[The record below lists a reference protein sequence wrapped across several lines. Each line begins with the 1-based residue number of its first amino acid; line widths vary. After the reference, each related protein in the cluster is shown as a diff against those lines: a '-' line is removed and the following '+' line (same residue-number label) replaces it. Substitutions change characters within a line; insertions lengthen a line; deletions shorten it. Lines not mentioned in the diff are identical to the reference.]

1 MIRRVA
7 VVVPACNE
15 EQRVGRCIASVA
27 AAIAAACTTA
37 RAMGAPSQTA
47 PGAVPAVPTGSEP
60 APPGDD
66 AAVPPADSELSSPG
80 GPDGPDGPDAPDGPD
95 GPDAPVVSA
104 PLHVTVVLAA
114 DACTDRTVDRARAA
128 WAASGLPEGTARL
141 EVVTGSWRSAGGARA
156 AAASW
161 ALANCRPEWI
171 ASTDADTAV
180 PENWGADQLEHAA
193 HGVDAVLGT
202 VEPDPAE
209 CPVAVYRLW
218 QREHTLAEG
227 HPHIHAANM
236 GVRARSYERAGG
248 FPALECSEDEALV
261 AALHRV
267 GARIEATDRIRAIT
281 SARFEGRA
289 ELGFAHHLLGLAQ
302 LAGQPEEAPWPGSG
316 QSQRPEPAGRPN
328 GPEFFA
334 HRKNA

>member
-66 AAVPPADSELSSPG
+66 AAAPPADSELSSPG
-80 GPDGPDGPDAPDGPD
+80 GPDGPGGPG
-95 GPDAPVVSA
+95 VSA

-141 EVVTGSWRSAGGARA
+141 EVVAGTWRSAGGARA

-180 PENWGADQLEHAA
+180 PENWVAYQLERAA

-302 LAGQPEEAPWPGSG
+302 LAGQPEEASWPGGG
-316 QSQRPEPAGRPN
+316 QPQRPEPAGRAN

>member
-80 GPDGPDGPDAPDGPD
+80 GPDGPGGPG
-95 GPDAPVVSA
+95 VSA

-128 WAASGLPEGTARL
+128 WAASGLPEGTACLLYTSPSPRDL
-141 EVVTGSWRSAGGARA
+141 STSRMPSSA
-156 AAASW
+156 
-161 ALANCRPEWI
+161 
-171 ASTDADTAV
+171 
-180 PENWGADQLEHAA
+180 
-193 HGVDAVLGT
+193 
-202 VEPDPAE
+202 
-209 CPVAVYRLW
+209 
-218 QREHTLAEG
+218 
-227 HPHIHAANM
+227 
-236 GVRARSYERAGG
+236 
-248 FPALECSEDEALV
+248 
-261 AALHRV
+261 
-267 GARIEATDRIRAIT
+267 
-281 SARFEGRA
+281 
-289 ELGFAHHLLGLAQ
+289 
-302 LAGQPEEAPWPGSG
+302 
-316 QSQRPEPAGRPN
+316 
-328 GPEFFA
+328 
-334 HRKNA
+334 

>member
-15 EQRVGRCIASVA
+15 EERVGRCIASVA

-37 RAMGAPSQTA
+37 RVMGAPSQTA
-47 PGAVPAVPTGSEP
+47 PGAAPAVPTGSES

-66 AAVPPADSELSSPG
+66 AALPPADSELSSPG
-80 GPDGPDGPDAPDGPD
+80 GPGGPGGPDGPDL
-95 GPDAPVVSA
+95 SE
-104 PLHVTVVLAA
+104 PLRVTVVLAA
-114 DACTDRTVDRARAA
+114 DSCTDRTVDCARTA
-128 WAASGLPEGTARL
+128 WAASGLPAETAQL

-180 PENWGADQLEHAA
+180 PGNWLAHQLERAA

-236 GVRARSYERAGG
+236 GLRARSYERAGG

-261 AALHRV
+261 AALNRT

-302 LAGQPEEAPWPGSG
+302 LAGQPEEAPWPGPA
-316 QSQRPEPAGRPN
+316 QPQRPEPAGRPN

>member
-15 EQRVGRCIASVA
+15 EERVGRCIASVA

-37 RAMGAPSQTA
+37 RVMGAPSQTA
-47 PGAVPAVPTGSEP
+47 PGAAPAVPTGSES

-66 AAVPPADSELSSPG
+66 AALPPADSELSSPG
-80 GPDGPDGPDAPDGPD
+80 GPGGPGGPGAPD
-95 GPDAPVVSA
+95 VSQ
-104 PLHVTVVLAA
+104 PLRVTVVLAA
-114 DACTDRTVDRARAA
+114 DSCTDRTVDRARTA
-128 WAASGLPEGTARL
+128 WAASGLPAETAQL

-161 ALANCRPEWI
+161 ALANRRPEWI

-180 PENWGADQLEHAA
+180 PENWVAYQLERAA

-261 AALHRV
+261 AALHRT

-289 ELGFAHHLLGLAQ
+289 ELGFAHHLLGLAR
-302 LAGQPEEAPWPGSG
+302 LAGQPEEAPWPESA
-316 QSQRPEPAGRPN
+316 QPQRPEPADRPS

>member
-37 RAMGAPSQTA
+37 RVMGAPSQTA
-47 PGAVPAVPTGSEP
+47 PGVVPAVPTGSEP

-80 GPDGPDGPDAPDGPD
+80 GPDGPDGPGGP
-95 GPDAPVVSA
+95 GVSA

-114 DACTDRTVDRARAA
+114 DACTDRTVERASAA
-128 WAASGLPEGTARL
+128 WAASGLPAETAQL

-161 ALANCRPEWI
+161 ALANSRPEWI

-180 PENWGADQLEHAA
+180 PAHWLTHQLGRAA

-202 VEPDPAE
+202 VEPDPSE

-227 HPHIHAANM
+227 HPHIHAASM
-236 GVRARSYERAGG
+236 GVRAACYERAGG
-248 FPALECSEDEALV
+248 FPPLECSEDEALV
-261 AALHRV
+261 AALHRT

-302 LAGQPEEAPWPGSG
+302 LAGQPEKAPRPGPA
-316 QSQRPEPAGRPN
+316 QPPRPEPAGRPN
-328 GPEFFA
+328 GARFFA
-334 HRKNA
+334 HRKNT

>member
-1 MIRRVA
+1 M
-7 VVVPACNE
+7 
-15 EQRVGRCIASVA
+15 
-27 AAIAAACTTA
+27 
-37 RAMGAPSQTA
+37 
-47 PGAVPAVPTGSEP
+47 
-60 APPGDD
+60 
-66 AAVPPADSELSSPG
+66 
-80 GPDGPDGPDAPDGPD
+80 
-95 GPDAPVVSA
+95 SA

-114 DACTDRTVDRARAA
+114 DACTDRTVERASAA

-180 PENWGADQLEHAA
+180 PGNWVAHQLERAA

-267 GARIEATDRIRAIT
+267 GARIEATDRIRVIT

-302 LAGQPEEAPWPGSG
+302 LAGQPEEAPWPGAG
-316 QSQRPEPAGRPN
+316 QPQRPEPAGRAN

>member
-15 EQRVGRCIASVA
+15 EERVGRCIASVA
-27 AAIAAACTTA
+27 AAIASAAATA
-37 RAMGAPSQTA
+37 GMTGAPTQTD

-60 APPGDD
+60 APLGDD
-66 AAVPPADSELSSPG
+66 DAVSPADSALSSPG
-80 GPDGPDGPDAPDGPD
+80 EPGGPGGHGGRCAPD
-95 GPDAPVVSA
+95 VSE

-114 DACTDRTVDRARAA
+114 DACTDDTVERASAA

-180 PENWGADQLEHAA
+180 PENWVAYQLERAA

-302 LAGQPEEAPWPGSG
+302 LAGQPEEAPWPGAG

>member
-66 AAVPPADSELSSPG
+66 AAAPPADSELSSPG
-80 GPDGPDGPDAPDGPD
+80 GPDGPGGPG
-95 GPDAPVVSA
+95 VSA

-141 EVVTGSWRSAGGARA
+141 EVVAGTWRSAGGARA

-180 PENWGADQLEHAA
+180 PENWVAYQLERAA

-267 GARIEATDRIRAIT
+267 GARIEATDRIRVIT

-302 LAGQPEEAPWPGSG
+302 LAGQPEEAPWPGAG